1 MHIKSGV
8 SHNSGCLKLFF
19 DTHPKI
25 GVWVGEGSP
34 NFETNQNIAN
44 WYFMVLF
51 FPSTGPIVSTHP
63 IPAFFGSVAKPTP
76 LIVTTCTSHHF
87 ATFNH
92 VFNVHLP
99 QDSTNPNQPRHIF
112 FAWPPPYHL
121 RPYLHTAPYPK
132 SVALASKRTWIHNSS
147 DLHRLLWKIYRY
159 IPTGDRCRIS
169 INCCVRKEND
179 DLCLFWECLR
189 FMDRIWFRSWD
200 GDINWCRTLSTRA
213 PP

>member
-8 SHNSGCLKLFF
+8 SHNSGCLQLLF

-34 NFETNQNIAN
+34 NFETHENIAN
-44 WYFMVLF
+44 WYFMIF
-51 FPSTGPIVSTHP
+51 SFHPRDQSFQHIQSQPSSDLWQNPHHWSSPPALPTILQRSTM
-63 IPAFFGSVAKPTP
+63 
-76 LIVTTCTSHHF
+76 C
-87 ATFNH
+87 
-92 VFNVHLP
+92 FNVHLP
-99 QDSTNPNQPRHIF
+99 QDSTDPNQPRHIF

-132 SVALASKRTWIHNSS
+132 SVALASTRTWIHNSS

-159 IPTGDRCRIS
+159 IPTGNRCRIS